1 MNTQTEEKRKA
12 YAIAHW
18 NQKHENAHTRKQRS
32 LKHSWMPNYL
42 GTVLYHRLLE
52 RPDGQEILFI
62 WSVLLQVA
70 GSCPQRG
77 LLAGEHGAFTISDL
91 AKLTSLDTA
100 SLENA
105 LEALMSPEIG
115 WMEEVDCP
123 QHLIVSGSLRAGR
136 RGRPKHPEIRRIS
149 SVHEASPELYIEW
162 ESQVGDM
169 GADESEPELQLKKV
183 LPREIA
189 RSLEVESVAGH
200 SPDTVRTVGGHATD
214 TGGTQC
220 EHTQRKGLTDN
231 EASEPDVVDHTAR
244 VVIDAWNAEET
255 LRPTGC
261 VGAREREKLGRL
273 LKTPEH
279 VKACLAKIEELAER
293 AGRGEKVPRF
303 ARFVQ
308 KRLKMIRPMGMRHSS
323 VAIGK

>member
-149 SVHEASPELYIEW
+149 SAHEASPELYIEW

-189 RSLEVESVAGH
+189 RSLEVESV
-200 SPDTVRTVGGHATD
+200 VGHATD

-308 KRLKMIRPMGMRHSS
+308 KRLKMIRPKPSS
-323 VAIGK
+323 TQSRAM